1 MTSYATIYD
10 WVRRVPEGKVATY
23 GQIAGLAGKC
33 SARQV
38 GYAMAALQDD
48 VGIPWHRIINS
59 QGRIS
64 LRTGSEGH
72 HLQRILLEAEGI
84 VFSADDTIDLV
95 IYRWIA
101 PTEFQLPKN
110 MRDRPLLC

>member
-1 MTSYATIYD
+1 MKGDSVYDEIYA

-38 GYAMAALQDD
+38 GYAMAALRDGTD
-48 VGIPWHRIINS
+48 VPWHRIINS

-64 LRTGSEGH
+64 LRTGTEGH
-72 HLQRILLEAEGI
+72 LLQRILLEAEGI
-84 VFSADDTIDLV
+84 VFSGNDTVDLLE
-95 IYRWIA
+95 YRWTA
-101 PTEFQLPKN
+101 
-110 MRDRPLLC
+110 

>member
-1 MTSYATIYD
+1 MSVYNRIYE

-38 GYAMAALQDD
+38 GYAMAALSGDSA
-48 VGIPWHRIINS
+48 IPWHRIINS

-64 LRTGSEGH
+64 QRTGSEGH
-72 HLQRILLEAEGI
+72 RLQQILLEAEGI
-84 VFSADDTIDLV
+84 VFSEDDTIKLV
-95 IYRWIA
+95 KFGWIA
-101 PTEFQLPKN
+101 PTEFQLPKT
-110 MRDRPLLC
+110 

>member
-1 MTSYATIYD
+1 MRVYDSIYA

-38 GYAMAALQDD
+38 GYAMAALPGDS
-48 VGIPWHRIINS
+48 GIPWHRIINS

-64 LRTGSEGH
+64 LRAGSEGH
-72 HLQRILLEAEGI
+72 YLQRILLEAEGI
-84 VFSADDTIDLV
+84 VFSEDDKIDMAE
-95 IYRWIA
+95 YRWA
-101 PTEFQLPKN
+101 DAANDSGVLS
-110 MRDRPLLC
+110 